1 VSDALRKIGR
11 ATASHFNVHAVLE
24 SVDGDNEDVIRETMS
39 IRTTCANSWDA
50 LDAVMTR
57 LCDQEDITA
66 EVAGERWALL
76 AMTVIKPKE

>member
-1 VSDALRKIGR
+1 MP
-11 ATASHFNVHAVLE
+11 TPNHFNVVAVLDDE
-24 SVDGDNEDVIRETMS
+24 NGNETMT

-66 EVAGERWALL
+66 EVAGKRWTLL

>member
-1 VSDALRKIGR
+1 MSDPLRKIGR
-11 ATASHFNVHAVLE
+11 ATASHFNVVAVLDDE
-24 SVDGDNEDVIRETMS
+24 EGNETMT

-57 LCDQEDITA
+57 LCDIEDITA

-76 AMTVIKPKE
+76 AMTVIKPQGVGT